1 MPAATRNPY
10 KQKIRGIGWRILVIC
25 CFVLPPLSVSFAATK
40 PAGAA
45 KAAHAASVRYRHH
58 SFGIGVFGIMGF
70 PYPPARPTIYAAPP
84 AMVYIEKDATQ
95 DNQPEYVWYYCRSL
109 QTYYPY
115 IVDCPENWEEVKPTA
130 NVENS
135 PANAK

>member
-1 MPAATRNPY
+1 MLAEAR
-10 KQKIRGIGWRILVIC
+10 KFSIQKIRRIGWHVLGIGCFMLVPI
-25 CFVLPPLSVSFAATK
+25 SEGFAATK
-40 PAGAA
+40 PAA

-70 PYPPARPTIYAAPP
+70 PHPPARPTIYQAPP
-84 AMVYIEKDATQ
+84 AVVYIEKDALQ
-95 DNQPEYVWYYCRSL
+95 DNPPEYVWYYCRSL

-115 IVDCPENWEEVKPTA
+115 IVDCPESWEEIKPTT

-135 PANAK
+135 PANTK